1 MKISENHVSD
11 NGYHILLLLI
21 EMYEQQ
27 TASLKSQEKRSPR
40 VYVEIHT
47 EKGSCE
53 NIELYLN
60 PPDIDI

>member
-1 MKISENHVSD
+1 MKMSENHALD

-27 TASLKSQEKRSPR
+27 TASLKSQEKPSPG

-47 EKGSCE
+47 KKRSWE
-53 NIELYLN
+53 NMI
-60 PPDIDI
+60 